1 MTNENP
7 SRESAS
13 RQQSA
18 ERAQSGSTSQQG
30 TGSGMQRSGNQAGSY
45 GQGGGGQESY
55 GRGSGGQGSYGQGQQ
70 GQGAQGMSTWQGGRS
85 GQSGGALQRR
95 GGYGTSPYSSGQEA
109 YGTGPFSMMRRIS
122 EEMDRFF
129 ENFGL
134 GGRSGFFPMGQDRD
148 WGEGQQG
155 GANLPSMWSPHIEVF
170 ERNGK
175 LVVQADLPGIKRDDV
190 NVRIEQD
197 ALIIQGQREQQQ
209 TTNQRGYYRSE
220 RSYGSFYRTIPLP
233 EGTDSDSA
241 TASFRDGVLE
251 IELDAPREQQRGRT
265 LEIREGGSASGAQG
279 SGGSMQGGHVGTG
292 SGSTYGSGTTGSMQG
307 STSGGTGSP
316 GSGGTQHVGASASS
330 GPIHTSSPSGGT
342 TGASQHGASGGT
354 GSQYSGASGA
364 GQHSSSGVSG
374 SQQGSGSGT
383 MYGGSGNPS
392 PGAAGMGST
401 SGSSD
406 ETDRSRGSRES

>member
-18 ERAQSGSTSQQG
+18 ERSQPGSSSQQG
-30 TGSGMQRSGNQAGSY
+30 AGTGMQRGGTQGSTY
-45 GQGGGGQESY
+45 GQGGSGQESY
-55 GRGSGGQGSYGQGQQ
+55 GQGSGYGQGSSGQ
-70 GQGAQGMSTWQGGRS
+70 GQGAQGTSTWQGGRS
-85 GQSGGALQRR
+85 GQSGGGALQRR
-95 GGYGTSPYSSGQEA
+95 GSSSMSPYSSGQEA
-109 YGTGPFSMMRRIS
+109 YGTGPFSLMRRIS
-122 EEMDRFF
+122 DEMDRFF

-134 GGRSGFFPMGQDRD
+134 GGRSGFFPSQDRD
-148 WGEGQQG
+148 WGEGQG
-155 GANLPSMWSPHIEVF
+155 SANVPSMWSPHIEVF

-175 LVVQADLPGIKRDDV
+175 LVIQADLPGIKRDDV

-197 ALIIQGQREQQQ
+197 AVIIQGQRQQQQ

-241 TASFRDGVLE
+241 SASFRDGVLE

-265 LEIREGGSASGAQG
+265 LEIRDGGSASGSQG
-279 SGGSMQGGHVGTG
+279 SSGSMQGGHVGTG
-292 SGSTYGSGTTGSMQG
+292 SGATYGSGTSGSMQG
-307 STSGGTGSP
+307 STSGGSGSP

-342 TGASQHGASGGT
+342 TGAT
-354 GSQYSGASGA
+354 
-364 GQHSSSGVSG
+364 QHSTSGTSG
-374 SQQGSGSGT
+374 SQQASGSGT
-383 MYGGSGNPS
+383 MYSGSGNPS
-392 PGAAGMGST
+392 AGAAGMGPT
-401 SGSSD
+401 SRSSD